1 MRNNIKKIREELGIT
16 GRELAE
22 KLGISPST
30 LHSWERENT
39 EPTPS
44 QQQDVAMA
52 LGVSMSDAFPHVRI
66 NVGRN
71 GIKLAAETYASLR
84 ETSRVRMGDRMLV
97 RLANVADFGQ
107 TFVPGKVV
115 QLTPYWFRVELDKTG
130 ASVCYTYQEFM
141 TDSSIRRIR

>member
-1 MRNNIKKIREELGIT
+1 MRNNIKKIREELDIT
-16 GRELAE
+16 GRELVE

-30 LHSWERENT
+30 LTDWEKEKT
-39 EPTPS
+39 EPSPS

-52 LGVSMSDAFPHVRI
+52 LGVSMSDVVPRVRI
-66 NVGRN
+66 NVGMQ
-71 GIKLAAETYASLR
+71 GLKLATETYASLR
-84 ETSRVRMGDRMLV
+84 ELSRVRMGDRMLV

-115 QLTPYWFRVELDKTG
+115 QLTPYWFRVKLDKTG
-130 ASVCYTYQEFM
+130 ASTCYTYQEFM